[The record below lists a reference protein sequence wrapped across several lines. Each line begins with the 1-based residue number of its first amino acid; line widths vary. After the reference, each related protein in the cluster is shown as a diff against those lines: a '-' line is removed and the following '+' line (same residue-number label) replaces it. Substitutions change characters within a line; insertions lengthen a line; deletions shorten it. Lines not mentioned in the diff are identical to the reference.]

1 MLSSP
6 NGFKARERTSM
17 KLSDDIAKMT
27 AAMENDGSQPTR
39 QEVYTILLRV
49 MIELRRQD
57 HEIKVLKD
65 KLND

>member
-1 MLSSP
+1 
-6 NGFKARERTSM
+6 M